1 MFFFFFISK
10 RKYLCIQDP
19 LFRFHSP
26 SLVFFFF
33 SCLEAYSCNHV
44 SAHALYR
51 PEINFIT
58 VIVHATTHT
67 LYIYIYTSETQIPS
81 RFLFYFL
88 VIYSSFSSRLLQV
101 FLTEPC
107 GVVTVAFPPPSV
119 PLFRFQKFSFYGL

>member
-1 MFFFFFISK
+1 MFFFFISK

-26 SLVFFFF
+26 SLVFFF